1 MASIITKR
9 GDDGFTDR
17 LFGGRISKASGLIET
32 IGSLDELNAWIG
44 FSMRESTTLPDTIH
58 SEIENIQKKL
68 VSIMGELSA
77 SDEEQYKKTFL
88 FLTEGDITYIEGLVH
103 EKEKKFTDWQ
113 KPTNKWD
120 IACRVCRRAER
131 ALWRYNNEKIDP
143 AIGGWG
149 VNVRKDILIYINRL
163 GDYLWIVG
171 RMC

>member
-1 MASIITKR
+1 MTSIITKR

-17 LFGGRISKASGLIET
+17 LFGGRISKASELIEA

-44 FSMRESTTLPDTIH
+44 LSSKETTTLPDTIN

-77 SDEEQYKKTFL
+77 SDQEKYRKTFL
-88 FLTEGDITYIEGLVH
+88 FLNEGDIDYIEQLVH
-103 EKEKKFTDWQ
+103 DKEKTFSDWQ

-120 IACRVCRRAER
+120 ISCRVCRRAER
-131 ALWRYNNEKIDP
+131 ALWRYAIFEKERIP
-143 AIGGWG
+143 HPT
-149 VNVRKDILIYINRL
+149 VRKEILIYINRL
-163 GDYLWIVG
+163 DDYLWIVG